1 MRHTPQDLRL
11 TPNTSIQKE
20 AAMQMYKTLPHI
32 LTAVLLTPQH
42 LENTALQQIEPFA
55 PPTGDI
61 NFGIIAEVPFP
72 GFRRP
77 KF

>member
-1 MRHTPQDLRL
+1 
-11 TPNTSIQKE
+11 
-20 AAMQMYKTLPHI
+20 MQMYKTLPHI

-61 NFGIIAEVPFP
+61 IFGIIAAIVCIALFLMYITLR
-72 GFRRP
+72 GKRR
-77 KF
+77 K

>member
-1 MRHTPQDLRL
+1 
-11 TPNTSIQKE
+11 
-20 AAMQMYKTLPHI
+20 MQMYKTLPHI

-61 NFGIIAEVPFP
+61 NFGIIAAIVCIALFLMYVTLR
-72 GFRRP
+72 GKRR
-77 KF
+77 K

>member
-1 MRHTPQDLRL
+1 
-11 TPNTSIQKE
+11 
-20 AAMQMYKTLPHI
+20 MQMYKTLPHI

-61 NFGIIAEVPFP
+61 NFGIIAALVCIALFLMYITLR
-72 GFRRP
+72 GKRR
-77 KF
+77 K

>member
-1 MRHTPQDLRL
+1 
-11 TPNTSIQKE
+11 
-20 AAMQMYKTLPHI
+20 MQMYRTLPHI

-61 NFGIIAEVPFP
+61 NFGIIAAIVCIALFLMYITLR
-72 GFRRP
+72 GKRR
-77 KF
+77 K